1 MQHFWYQIKIIF
13 RSPSIMFW
21 SICFPLILG
30 TLFYFMFSG
39 LNVAEQ
45 FSEVPVGV
53 VMLEDNDI
61 FMEMLEEVE
70 VENGTSMFEVKQYD
84 KKEEAAEALKQEEV
98 AGYILV
104 QGEDFKMVAKE
115 SSISASLIK
124 IFLDQYKQNSAMIE
138 SVAKEHPERVGALVN
153 GLYQESGIEI
163 SAIPLKGQDKDPY
176 NQYFYALL
184 AMACLMAASVGVN
197 LGLKSQADLS
207 PVGVRR
213 NVSPTKKM
221 SQVITDF
228 FAALCIYCILMT
240 GVLAVLVFVFKRDFG
255 NNTFLILLGTW
266 VGCFTGLAGGTM
278 IAVALKGAKQSK
290 DGIAVAFFMVSSF
303 LGGLQWVDITY
314 ILEENCPIINRINPA
329 TLIVNS
335 FKSLAVFGD
344 YEQYAINQVTLLG
357 IGILF
362 LVISIMK
369 LRRTRY
375 ASL

>member
-30 TLFYFMFSG
+30 TLFYFMFSE
-39 LNVAEQ
+39 LNVVEQ

-61 FMEMLEEVE
+61 FMEMLEDVE
-70 VENGTSMFEVKQYD
+70 VEDGTSMFEVKKYN
-84 KKEEAAEALKQEEV
+84 KKEEADEALKEEEV

-138 SVAKEHPERVGALVN
+138 SVAKEHPERVGALVT
-153 GLYQESGIEI
+153 GLYQESGVEI

-207 PVGVRR
+207 PVGARR
-213 NVSPTKKM
+213 NVSPTEKM
-221 SQVITDF
+221 RQVITDF
-228 FAALCIYCILMT
+228 LAALCIYCLLMT
-240 GVLAVLVFVFKRDFG
+240 GVLAVLVFVFKRNFG
-255 NNTFLILLGTW
+255 SNTFLILLGTW
-266 VGCFTGLAGGTM
+266 IGCFVGLAGGTM
-278 IAVALKGAKQSK
+278 IAVVLKGSKQSK

-344 YEQYAINQVTLLG
+344 YEQYTINLVTLLG